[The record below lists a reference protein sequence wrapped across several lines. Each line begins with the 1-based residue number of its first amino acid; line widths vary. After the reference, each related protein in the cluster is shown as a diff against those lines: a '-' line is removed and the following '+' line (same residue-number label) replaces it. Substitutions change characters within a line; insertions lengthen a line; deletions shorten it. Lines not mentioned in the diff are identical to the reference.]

1 MGRPA
6 LWFLIGTLFATVFWI
21 VIIAMGQTQLINEL
35 LMAR

>member
-1 MGRPA
+1 MGRAA
-6 LWFLIGTLFATVFWI
+6 LWFFMGALFATVFWI

>member
-6 LWFLIGTLFATVFWI
+6 LWFLIGALFATVFWI
-21 VIIAMGQTQLINEL
+21 IIIAMGQTQLINEL